1 MSSKSPEVLTPEQ
14 RLLFT
19 TIATDLSPQE
29 MARYY
34 TLHPEDIAF
43 IQRHRKAS
51 NKLGIALQLC
61 TLRFPGRF
69 LLNMTELSESV
80 VAYVAKQLDV
90 PVTAFAQ
97 YGQRQETP
105 YNHLTEIRQQ
115 YGYRFC
121 DEADV
126 VPLIRYLLPF
136 AMENDEA
143 LPLVDGTMSWIR
155 RHQLIAPP
163 ILTTEKLV
171 WHVQRIARWRVY
183 RRMISPLSE
192 AQKEILQNLLVVA
205 ADKGGQTPL
214 FWLRITAP
222 KPSSDGMYHLLERI
236 AFINDMQLPVKP
248 DNVHPARLRQ
258 LAQRGQ
264 RYRTQALA
272 NLANPQERYALLIAY
287 LYEHYQS
294 LIDQL
299 VDMFDRWL
307 GDLMRK
313 GRKKQRHHLHRNI
326 TTLNR
331 DLNTLAQAM
340 TAFLEAKAKGVDPFE
355 AVFAVVEEDVL
366 TETVASATVNTR
378 PADMDFRDLVE
389 NTFVR
394 RRKAMLAMMRS
405 LSFQAI
411 QETHSG
417 IEALTYVLHLLD
429 EHDQRV
435 RDEETIVNGD
445 VLTAP
450 LEHLKR
456 KRWKRHALTEEGIN
470 PNYYELAAFDRL
482 QDGLRSGDISVAGS
496 HRYQAFDG
504 YLLSREEW
512 ERLKKEEQ
520 TRLAVSDDP
529 QAYLRECQE
538 QIVDLLQQIAE
549 VVAEEDSHLSLDAD
563 GSLHLKRL
571 EKATPPEVKALRRQ
585 LYGYVPQIEMSQMIA
600 DVNEWAGVLDFF
612 PHLLTGEAPTGYH
625 QTVLTAALMASG
637 MNIGPTK
644 MAQACDFSEQ
654 ELMHSA
660 EWHIRE
666 ETLRQAIAELD
677 NFVLRHPY
685 SRHWGSGI
693 ASSSDGLRVPVV
705 VNAPNAVYNARHFW
719 YRRGITIV
727 AHAADIWMPFYPQV
741 MQDASEALYVID
753 ALCHHETDFDIQEHY
768 TDTAGATYHVFAL
781 CRMLGFR
788 FAPRIRGITKKY
800 LYTVEPLTADKAL
813 RPLIRGTIES
823 DLVVPN
829 WDEMRRLSASIRH
842 GSVSASLMMRKLSSY
857 PKQNQLALAFRE
869 VGKLERTIFV
879 LTYLLDQTLQRRN
892 LRGLNKGEAIWG
904 AARAISSIGR
914 EGEMYDRDFDAQ
926 LNRASSTMLLVAMLS
941 AWNTVYLD
949 KIVNTLRANGTEIS
963 DEHLGHISPLGWQ
976 HINLLGRYQFD
987 LAQAYPLQALR
998 SLRRPVG

>member
-1 MSSKSPEVLTPEQ
+1 MSDKTPRVLTPEEQ
-14 RLLFT
+14 RLFT
-19 TIATDLSPQE
+19 TIPDDLSMQDL
-29 MARYY
+29 ARYY
-34 TLHPEDIAF
+34 VLGPEDKAF
-43 IQRHRKAS
+43 VLRHRGDG
-51 NKLGIALQLC
+51 NRLGIAIQLC
-61 TLRFPGRF
+61 TLRFPGRY
-69 LLNMTELSESV
+69 LMQMTAIS
-80 VAYVAKQLDV
+80 AQLV
-90 PVTAFAQ
+90 GYIAGQLQLPTQAFSQ
-97 YGQRQETP
+97 YGHREKTP
-105 YNHLTEIRQQ
+105 YEHLQEICHQ
-115 YGYRFC
+115 YGYR
-121 DEADV
+121 AYAQRDV
-126 VPLIRYLLPF
+126 MPLIRYLLPF

-143 LPLVDGTMSWIR
+143 LPLVDGAMSWIR
-155 RHQLIAPP
+155 QHNLIAPP

-171 WHVQRIARWRVY
+171 WHVQRIARRRVY
-183 RRMISPLSE
+183 RRMINTLSE
-192 AQKEILQNLLVVA
+192 THKEALQNLLVVTD
-205 ADKGGQTPL
+205 DKGGQTPL
-214 FWLRITAP
+214 FWLRITSP
-222 KPSSDGMYHLLERI
+222 KPSANGMYHLLERI
-236 AFINDMQLPVKP
+236 AFINDIQLSVKP

-264 RYRTQALA
+264 RYRSQALA
-272 NLANPQERYALLIAY
+272 NLVNSQERYALLIAY
-287 LYEHYQS
+287 LHEHYQS

-340 TAFLEAKAKGVDPFE
+340 AAFLEANAQGTDPAA

-366 TETVASATVNTR
+366 AKTVASATVNTR

-394 RRKAMLAMMRS
+394 RRKAMLAMIRT
-405 LSFQAI
+405 LSFQAV

-435 RDEETIVNGD
+435 RDEEVVINGD
-445 VLTAP
+445 ALTAP
-450 LEHLKR
+450 LDHLKR

-482 QDGLRSGDISVAGS
+482 QDGLRSGDISVVGS
-496 HRYQAFDG
+496 HRYQAFDD
-504 YLLSREEW
+504 YLLSPEAW
-512 ERLKKEEQ
+512 QRLKKEEQ
-520 TRLAVSDDP
+520 TRLAVSDNP
-529 QAYLRECQE
+529 QVYLQKCQE
-538 QIVDLLQQIAE
+538 KIADLLEQVAQVIA
-549 VVAEEDSHLSLDAD
+549 AENSHLSLDDEGA
-563 GSLHLKRL
+563 LHLKRL
-571 EKATPPEVKALRRQ
+571 EKATPPEVKELRRQ
-585 LYGYVPQIEMSQMIA
+585 LYRYVPQIEMSQMIA
-600 DVNEWAGVLDFF
+600 DVHAWTGVLDCF
-612 PHLLTGEAPTGYH
+612 PHLLTGESPTGYH
-625 QTVLTAALMASG
+625 QAVLTATLMASG

-660 EWHIRE
+660 EWHRRE

-677 NFVLRHPY
+677 NFVLHHPY

-693 ASSSDGLRVPVV
+693 ASSSDGMRVPVV
-705 VNAPNAVYNARHFW
+705 VDAPNAVYNARHFW

-741 MQDASEALYVID
+741 VQDTSEALYVID

-768 TDTAGATYHVFAL
+768 TDTASATYHLFAL

-813 RPLIRGTIES
+813 QPLIRGTI
-823 DLVVPN
+823 DTGLVTPN

-842 GSVSASLMMRKLSSY
+842 STVSASLMMRKLASY
-857 PKQNQLALAFRE
+857 PNQNQLALAFRE

-879 LTYLLDQTLQRRN
+879 LTYLLDLSLQRRN

-941 AWNTVYLD
+941 TWNTVYLD
-949 KIVNTLRANGTEIS
+949 NIVNALRANGTDIA
-963 DEHLGHISPLGWQ
+963 DEYLGHISPLGWQ
-976 HINLLGRYQFD
+976 HINFLGRYQFD
-987 LAQAYPLQALR
+987 LTQAYPLPALR
-998 SLRRPVG
+998 PLRKPIG

>member
-1 MSSKSPEVLTPEQ
+1 
-14 RLLFT
+14 
-19 TIATDLSPQE
+19 
-29 MARYY
+29 
-34 TLHPEDIAF
+34 
-43 IQRHRKAS
+43 
-51 NKLGIALQLC
+51 
-61 TLRFPGRF
+61 
-69 LLNMTELSESV
+69 
-80 VAYVAKQLDV
+80 
-90 PVTAFAQ
+90 
-97 YGQRQETP
+97 
-105 YNHLTEIRQQ
+105 
-115 YGYRFC
+115 
-121 DEADV
+121 
-126 VPLIRYLLPF
+126 
-136 AMENDEA
+136 
-143 LPLVDGTMSWIR
+143 
-155 RHQLIAPP
+155 
-163 ILTTEKLV
+163 
-171 WHVQRIARWRVY
+171 
-183 RRMISPLSE
+183 
-192 AQKEILQNLLVVA
+192 
-205 ADKGGQTPL
+205 
-214 FWLRITAP
+214 
-222 KPSSDGMYHLLERI
+222 MYHLLERI
-236 AFINDMQLPVKP
+236 AFINDIQLPAQAH
-248 DNVHPARLRQ
+248 NVHPARLRQ

-264 RYRTQALA
+264 RYRPQALA
-272 NLANPQERYALLIAY
+272 NLTNPRERHTLLVAY
-287 LYEHYQS
+287 LHEHYQA

-313 GRKKQRHHLHRNI
+313 GRKKQRHYLHRNI
-326 TTLNR
+326 IVLNR

-340 TAFLEAKAKGVDPFE
+340 TAFLKAKAKGVDPFD
-355 AVFAVVEEDVL
+355 AVFAVVEEGIL
-366 TETVASATVNTR
+366 IETVASATAHTR

-394 RRKAMLAMMRS
+394 RRKAMLEMVRS
-405 LSFQAI
+405 LSFHAI

-417 IEALTYVLHLLD
+417 LEALEYVLHLLD
-429 EHDQRV
+429 EHGRRV
-435 RDEETIVNGD
+435 RSEEIVVNGE

-496 HRYQAFDG
+496 HRYQAFDD
-504 YLLSREEW
+504 YLLSREAW
-512 ERLKKEEQ
+512 ERLKEEEQ

-529 QAYLRECQE
+529 QAYLQESQE
-538 QIVDLLQQIAE
+538 QIANLLQQIAA
-549 VVAEEDSHLSLDAD
+549 VVAKEDSHLSLEDD
-563 GSLHLKRL
+563 GSLHLQRL
-571 EKATPPEVKALRRQ
+571 ARATPPEVKALRRQ
-585 LYGYVPQIEMSQMIA
+585 LYNYTPLVEMSQVMM
-600 DVNEWAGVLDFF
+600 DVNEWTNVLEFF

-625 QTVLTAALMASG
+625 QAVLIAALMASG

-654 ELMHSA
+654 ELMQSA

-677 NFVLRHPY
+677 NFVLHHPF
-685 SRHWGSGI
+685 SSHWGSGI

-741 MQDASEALYVID
+741 MQDTSEALYVID

-800 LYTVEPLTADKAL
+800 LYTVEPLTADNAL
-813 RPLIRGTIES
+813 QPLIRGTIES

-842 GSVSASLMMRKLSSY
+842 GSVSASLMMRKLASY

-869 VGKLERTIFV
+869 MGKLERTIFA
-879 LTYLLDQTLQRRN
+879 LNYLLDRTLQRRN
-892 LRGLNKGEAIWG
+892 LRGLNKGEAIWS
-904 AARAISSIGR
+904 AARAIINVGR

-949 KIVNTLRANGTEIS
+949 KIVSTLRAKGEEIPC
-963 DEHLGHISPLGWQ
+963 EYLTHISPLGWQ
-976 HINLLGRYQFD
+976 HVNLLGRYEFD
-987 LAQAYPLQALR
+987 LAQAHPLHALR
-998 SLRRPVG
+998 PLRKPVD

>member
-19 TIATDLSPQE
+19 TIAADLSPQE

-51 NKLGIALQLC
+51 NKLGIAMQLC

-69 LLNMTELSESV
+69 LMSMTELSESM
-80 VAYVAKQLDV
+80 VAYVARQLDLPT
-90 PVTAFAQ
+90 PVLAQ

-115 YGYRFC
+115 YGYRSC
-121 DEADV
+121 DETDV
-126 VPLIRYLLPF
+126 IPLIRYLLPF

-143 LPLVDGTMSWIR
+143 LPLVDGAMAWMR
-155 RHQLIAPP
+155 QHKLIAPT
-163 ILTTEKLV
+163 ILITEKLV
-171 WHVQRIARWRVY
+171 WHVQRMAHWRVY
-183 RRMISPLSE
+183 RRMTDSLSD

-205 ADKGGQTPL
+205 ADKKGKTPL
-214 FWLRITAP
+214 FWLRITPP
-222 KPSSDGMYHLLERI
+222 KPSTNGMTHLLERI
-236 AFINDMQLPVKP
+236 AFINDMQLPTYP

-264 RYRTQALA
+264 RYRSQALA
-272 NLANPQERYALLIAY
+272 SLANSRERYTLLVAY
-287 LYEHYQS
+287 LHEQYQS

-313 GRKKQRHHLHRNI
+313 GRNKQRHHLHRNI
-326 TTLNR
+326 TALNR

-340 TAFLEAKAKGVDPFE
+340 AAFLEAKAKGADPVA
-355 AVFAVVEEDVL
+355 AVFAVVEEEVL

-394 RRKAMLAMMRS
+394 RRKAMLSMIRS
-405 LSFQAI
+405 LSFQAV

-417 IEALTYVLHLLD
+417 LEALEYVLHLLD

-435 RDEETIVNGD
+435 RDEEIVVNGD

-456 KRWKRHALTEEGIN
+456 KRWKRHALTEDGIN

-496 HRYQAFDG
+496 HRYQAFDD
-504 YLLSREEW
+504 YLLSHEAW
-512 ERLKKEEQ
+512 QRLKKEEQ

-529 QAYLRECQE
+529 QAYLQECQE
-538 QIVDLLQQIAE
+538 QISDLLKQVAE
-549 VVAEEDSHLSLDAD
+549 VVAEKDSHLSLGDD

-571 EKATPPEVKALRRQ
+571 AKATPPEVKALRRK
-585 LYGYVPQIEMSQMIA
+585 LYSYVPMVEMSQVIV
-600 DVNEWAGVLDFF
+600 DVNEWMGVLHSF
-612 PHLLTGEAPTGYH
+612 PHLLTNEAPTSHH
-625 QTVLTAALMASG
+625 QAVLIAALMASG
-637 MNIGPTK
+637 MNIGSTK
-644 MAQACDFSEQ
+644 MAQACNFSEQ
-654 ELMHSA
+654 ELMNSA
-660 EWHIRE
+660 KWHIRE

-677 NFVLRHPY
+677 NFVLHHPY

-693 ASSSDGLRVPVV
+693 ASSSDGMRVPVV

-727 AHAADIWMPFYPQV
+727 THAADIWMPFYPQV
-741 MQDASEALYVID
+741 MQDTSEALYVID

-768 TDTAGATYHVFAL
+768 TDTASATYHVFAL

-788 FAPRIRGITKKY
+788 FAPRIRGITRKY

-813 RPLIRGTIES
+813 QPLIQGTIEAE
-823 DLVVPN
+823 LVIPN
-829 WDEMRRLSASIRH
+829 WDGMRHLSASIRH
-842 GSVSASLMMRKLSSY
+842 SSVSASLMMRKLASY

-879 LTYLLDQTLQRRN
+879 LTYLLDLSLQRRN

-904 AARAISSIGR
+904 AARAISNIGR
-914 EGEMYDRDFDAQ
+914 DGEMYDRDFDAQ
-926 LNRASSTMLLVAMLS
+926 MNRASSIMLLVAMVS

-949 KIVNTLRANGTEIS
+949 KVVNTLRAKGEEVP
-963 DEHLGHISPLGWQ
+963 DEYLAHISPLGWQ
-976 HINLLGRYQFD
+976 HINLLGRYEFD
-987 LAQAYPLQALR
+987 LTQAYPLQALR
-998 SLRRPVG
+998 PLRKTIE

>member
-1 MSSKSPEVLTPEQ
+1 MSAKSPEVLTPEQ

-19 TIATDLSPQE
+19 TIADDLTIPE

-34 TLHPEDIAF
+34 ALSAEDIAF
-43 IQRHRKAS
+43 IRQHRGP
-51 NKLGIALQLC
+51 NNRLGIALQLC
-61 TLRFPGRF
+61 SLRFPGRM
-69 LLNMTELSESV
+69 LMQISSISERV
-80 VAYVAKQLDV
+80 VVYVAEQLNL
-90 PVTAFAQ
+90 PATAFAG
-97 YGQRQETP
+97 YGKRKGTL
-105 YNHLTEIRQQ
+105 YDHLQNICQQ
-115 YGYRFC
+115 YGYRAC
-121 DEADV
+121 TQSDV
-126 VPLIRYLLPF
+126 IPLIRYLLPF

-143 LPLVDGTMSWIR
+143 LPLVDGAVSWIR
-155 RHQLIAPP
+155 QHNLIAPP

-183 RRMISPLSE
+183 RRMTNPLSE
-192 AQKEILQNLLVVA
+192 VQRETLQNLLVVA
-205 ADKGGQTPL
+205 DDKGGQTPL
-214 FWLRITAP
+214 SWLRITSP
-222 KPSSDGMYHLLERI
+222 KPSANGMYHLLERI
-236 AFINDMQLPVKP
+236 AFINDMLLPVKP
-248 DNVHPARLRQ
+248 DNIHPTRLRQ

-264 RYRTQALA
+264 RYRPQALA
-272 NLANPQERYALLIAY
+272 NLVNPQERYALLIAHLHEY
-287 LYEHYQS
+287 YQS

-313 GRKKQRHHLHRNI
+313 GRKKQRHYLHRNI
-326 TTLNR
+326 TILNR

-340 TAFLEAKAKGVDPFE
+340 AAFLEANTQGTDPVA
-355 AVFAVVEEDVL
+355 AVFAVVEEEVL
-366 TETVASATVNTR
+366 TKTVASATANTR

-417 IEALTYVLHLLD
+417 IEALTYVLRLLD

-435 RDEETIVNGD
+435 RDEEVIINGD
-445 VLTAP
+445 TLTAP
-450 LEHLKR
+450 LDHLKR

-496 HRYQAFDG
+496 HRYQAFDD
-504 YLLSREEW
+504 YLLSPEAW
-512 ERLKKEEQ
+512 QRLKKEKQ
-520 TRLAVSDDP
+520 TRLAVADDP
-529 QAYLRECQE
+529 QVYLQECQE
-538 QIVDLLQQIAE
+538 KIADLLQQVAQVIA
-549 VVAEEDSHLSLDAD
+549 AEDSHLSLAND

-571 EKATPPEVKALRRQ
+571 EKATPPEVKTLRRQ
-585 LYGYVPQIEMSQMIA
+585 LYGYVPQVEMSQVIA
-600 DVNEWAGVLDFF
+600 DIHAWTGVLDDF
-612 PHLLTGEAPTGYH
+612 PHLLTGEPPTGYH
-625 QTVLTAALMASG
+625 QAVLTAALMASG
-637 MNIGPTK
+637 MNIGLTK

-654 ELMHSA
+654 ELMNSA

-666 ETLRQAIAELD
+666 ETLRPAIGGLD
-677 NFVLRHPY
+677 NFVLHHPY

-693 ASSSDGLRVPVV
+693 TSSSDGMRVPVV
-705 VNAPNAVYNARHFW
+705 VDTPNAVYNARHFW

-727 AHAADIWMPFYPQV
+727 THAADIWMPFYPQV
-741 MQDASEALYVID
+741 VEDASEALYVID

-768 TDTAGATYHVFAL
+768 TDTASATYHLFAL

-800 LYTVEPLTADKAL
+800 LYTIEPLSADKAL
-813 RPLIRGTIES
+813 QPLIRGTIES

-842 GSVSASLMMRKLSSY
+842 STVSASLMMRKLASY
-857 PKQNQLALAFRE
+857 PNQNQLALAFRE

-879 LTYLLDQTLQRRN
+879 LTYLLDLSLQRRN

-949 KIVNTLRANGTEIS
+949 NIVNTLRTNGMEIS

-987 LAQAYPLQALR
+987 LAQAYPLHALR
-998 SLRRPVG
+998 PLRQPVG

>member
-19 TIATDLSPQE
+19 TIPNDLTTAE

-34 TLHPEDIAF
+34 ALSTEDIVF
-43 IQRHRKAS
+43 IRQHRS
-51 NKLGIALQLC
+51 PENRLGIALQLC
-61 TLRFPGRF
+61 SLRFPGRI
-69 LLNMTELSESV
+69 LMQMSSISEQV
-80 VAYVAKQLDV
+80 VGYVAAQLNL
-90 PVTAFAQ
+90 PAAAFIE
-97 YGQRQETP
+97 YGERRGTP
-105 YNHLTEIRQQ
+105 YDHLQNICRQ
-115 YGYRFC
+115 YGYRAC
-121 DEADV
+121 EQSDV
-126 VPLIRYLLPF
+126 MPLIRYLLPF

-143 LPLVDGTMSWIR
+143 LPLVDGAMSWIR
-155 RHQLIAPP
+155 QHNLIAPP

-171 WHVQRIARWRVY
+171 WHVQRIARRRVY
-183 RRMISPLSE
+183 RRMINTLSE
-192 AQKEILQNLLVVA
+192 THKEALQNLLVVTDA
-205 ADKGGQTPL
+205 KGGQTPL
-214 FWLRITAP
+214 FWLRIISP
-222 KPSSDGMYHLLERI
+222 KPSANGMYHLLERI
-236 AFINDMQLPVKP
+236 AFINDLQLPVKP

-264 RYRTQALA
+264 RYRPQALA
-272 NLANPQERYALLIAY
+272 NLVNPQERYALLTAY
-287 LYEHYQS
+287 LHEHYQS

-340 TAFLEAKAKGVDPFE
+340 AAFLEANAQGTDPAA
-355 AVFAVVEEDVL
+355 AVFAVVEEEVL
-366 TETVASATVNTR
+366 TETVASATVNAR

-394 RRKAMLAMMRS
+394 RRKAMLAMMRA

-435 RDEETIVNGD
+435 RDEEVIINGD
-445 VLTAP
+445 ALTAP
-450 LEHLKR
+450 LDHLKR
-456 KRWKRHALTEEGIN
+456 KRWKRHALIEDGIN

-496 HRYQAFDG
+496 HRYQAFDD
-504 YLLSREEW
+504 YLLSPEAW
-512 ERLKKEEQ
+512 QRLKKKEE
-520 TRLAVSDDP
+520 TRLAVSDNP
-529 QAYLRECQE
+529 QVYLQECQE
-538 QIVDLLQQIAE
+538 KIADLLEQVAQVIA
-549 VVAEEDSHLSLDAD
+549 AEDSHLSLDDD

-571 EKATPPEVKALRRQ
+571 EKATPPEVKELRRQ
-585 LYGYVPQIEMSQMIA
+585 LYRYVPQIEMSQMIA
-600 DVNEWAGVLDFF
+600 DVHAWTGVLDCF
-612 PHLLTGEAPTGYH
+612 PHLLTGESPAGYH
-625 QTVLTAALMASG
+625 QAVLTATLMASG

-660 EWHIRE
+660 EWHRRE

-677 NFVLRHPY
+677 NFVLHHPY

-693 ASSSDGLRVPVV
+693 ASSSDGMRVPVV
-705 VNAPNAVYNARHFW
+705 VDAPNAVYNARHFW

-727 AHAADIWMPFYPQV
+727 THAADIWMPFYPQV
-741 MQDASEALYVID
+741 VQDTSEALYVID

-768 TDTAGATYHVFAL
+768 TDTASATYHLFAL

-800 LYTVEPLTADKAL
+800 LYTVEPLTANKAL
-813 RPLIRGTIES
+813 QPLIRGTIDS
-823 DLVVPN
+823 DLVAPN

-842 GSVSASLMMRKLSSY
+842 STVSASLMMRKLASY
-857 PKQNQLALAFRE
+857 PNQNQLALAFRE

-879 LTYLLDQTLQRRN
+879 LTYLLDLSLQRRN

-941 AWNTVYLD
+941 TWNTVYLD
-949 KIVNTLRANGTEIS
+949 NIVNTLRANGTEIA

-976 HINLLGRYQFD
+976 HINFLGRYQFD
-987 LAQAYPLQALR
+987 LTQAYPLQALR
-998 SLRRPVG
+998 PLRKPIG